1 VHDPKFQRGIHGHV
15 SNRRYARTLRTIL
28 PGLYPNPISMDEIAV
43 SSQSFSYA
51 ADEQV
56 VPLSSAANSIARRQ
70 WYALYTTSQHE
81 KSVVRHLDLRNIE
94 SFLPT
99 YESVRI
105 WKNRQH
111 KKVALPLFPSYL
123 FVRINHYER
132 TKVLQAPGVLQII
145 GKKSE
150 PESLAESEIDFL
162 RSHVSGR
169 KFEPYQELVLG
180 RKVRITNG
188 PMQGI
193 QGTLVRKNNSLRFV
207 ITIELINQN
216 ASVEVDAKELE
227 LVEECDLAHSRVN
240 DKQCL
245 LLEKSN

>member
-1 VHDPKFQRGIHGHV
+1 MG
-15 SNRRYARTLRTIL
+15 
-28 PGLYPNPISMDEIAV
+28 EITV
-43 SSQSFSYA
+43 SSQSFCYA
-51 ADEQV
+51 FEEQI
-56 VPLSSAANSIARRQ
+56 VPLSPAADSVARRK

-111 KKVALPLFPSYL
+111 KKIALPLFPSYL

-169 KFEPYQELVLG
+169 KFEPYRNLVLG
-180 RKVRITNG
+180 KRVRITNG

-216 ASVEVDAKELE
+216 ASVEVNAKELE
-227 LVEECDLAHSRVN
+227 LVEECVVLAQNCESPTGDLLRVAPSH
-240 DKQCL
+240 DIAL
-245 LLEKSN
+245 RHA

>member
-1 VHDPKFQRGIHGHV
+1 
-15 SNRRYARTLRTIL
+15 
-28 PGLYPNPISMDEIAV
+28 MEEIAV

-51 ADEQV
+51 SDEQM
-56 VPLSSAANSIARRQ
+56 VPLPSEANSISRRK

-162 RSHVSGR
+162 RSHLYGR
-169 KFEPYQELVLG
+169 KFEPYHKLVLG
-180 RKVRITNG
+180 RRVRITNG

-216 ASVEVDAKELE
+216 ASVEVNANELE
-227 LVEECDLAHSRVN
+227 LVEECLVPSQN
-240 DKQCL
+240 
-245 LLEKSN
+245 